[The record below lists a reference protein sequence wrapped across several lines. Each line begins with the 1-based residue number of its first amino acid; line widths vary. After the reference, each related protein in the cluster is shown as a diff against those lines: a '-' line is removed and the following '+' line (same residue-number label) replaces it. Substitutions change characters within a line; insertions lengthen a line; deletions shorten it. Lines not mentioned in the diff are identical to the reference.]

1 VIIRRLADH
10 WYRRDAPG
18 SPYYADLRK
27 GPEGSWQGSIR
38 SKDSHSEVAHTV
50 PFRRLA
56 DVREAAE
63 RVVADLTH
71 SEKRPGD

>member
-1 VIIRRLADH
+1 MIIRRLADH

-38 SKDSHSEVAHTV
+38 SKDSHSEVTHTV
-50 PFRRLA
+50 PFRRL
-56 DVREAAE
+56 AE